1 MNPVLPFLFVGGS
14 AAAVHQC
21 VVMIVVE
28 GFGFDPAWANLP
40 GFLCA
45 WCVSYLGHRRLTFRT
60 GVAHRQAAPRFLLV
74 SVTAFA
80 ANHLLFVGLLTLTDW
95 HYAVALFLTQLTV
108 AVGTYLASRLWAF
121 APPGPEAAARGQ
133 GHE

>member
-1 MNPVLPFLFVGGS
+1 MSPVLPFLVVGAT
-14 AAAVHQC
+14 AAAVHQL
-21 VVMIVVE
+21 VVMLVVE
-28 GFGFDPAWANLP
+28 GVGIAPGWANLP

-45 WCVSYLGHRRLTFRT
+45 WGFSYLGHRYLTFRST
-60 GVAHRQAAPRFLLV
+60 LAHRQAVPRFLLV

-80 ANHLLFVGLLTLTDW
+80 CNHLLFIGLLTVTGW

-121 APPGPEAAARGQ
+121 AEPEPAAGGQ
-133 GHE
+133 GSD